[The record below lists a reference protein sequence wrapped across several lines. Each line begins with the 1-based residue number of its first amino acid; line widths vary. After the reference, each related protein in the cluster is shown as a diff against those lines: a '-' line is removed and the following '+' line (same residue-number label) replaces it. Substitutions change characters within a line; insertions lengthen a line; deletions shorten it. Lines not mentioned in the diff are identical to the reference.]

1 MARIP
6 ALGDVTDPERPVVV
20 IADDDI
26 AVRTVFQRAL
36 ERAGFYVLPASD
48 GQRALELLRSTSV
61 DVLLLDLRMPGQS
74 GLDTLHELRADSALR
89 KVSVILVTGS
99 PDEADRVIG
108 LEQGADDVL
117 VKPVSITELVARVRV
132 QIRGRAA
139 VADELRAGRD
149 QRRRMT
155 RLLADL
161 PRQSDL
167 VELATALADQLP
179 TALGVDGTAIMAIER
194 RSVRCVAASGALSR
208 RFPPGRAVPQ
218 EVAAGIIRR
227 PDAGPWFDILREGSE
242 GGTAIELAFVPFS
255 LAERAEAIGHF
266 VYARADPEAVALD
279 DRITHLMD
287 ATEFAVT
294 ALRPVLEY
302 AETTNAALLAL
313 RKVIVTRDFAVHLQP
328 IVRLDGG
335 EIFGYEALTRFN
347 DGTRPDIRFAE
358 ASRLGLGRAL
368 ERAAIRAAI
377 VAIAGEPPEV
387 ALSVNVSPDVLGHE
401 RSLPELLR
409 QAQRPVVVEL
419 TEHERIDDYAAVRAS
434 LERLGPNVRL
444 AVDDAGSGY
453 ASLKHILALQPS
465 YVKLD
470 IEWVR
475 GLQDDPVR
483 RSLVSGLAHF
493 ANETGAEL
501 IAEGIESDDERSVLL
516 ELGVRLGQGFHLG
529 RPAPPPSTAPGSGS
543 TR

>member
-1 MARIP
+1 
-6 ALGDVTDPERPVVV
+6 VTDPESPVVV
-20 IADDDI
+20 IADDDLAI
-26 AVRTVFQRAL
+26 RTVFQRAL
-36 ERAGFYVLPASD
+36 ERAGFYVLPAID

-61 DVLLLDLRMPGQS
+61 DLLLLDLTMPGQS
-74 GLDTLHELRADSALR
+74 GIETLRELRADSALR
-89 KVSVILVTGS
+89 KVPVIIVTGAV
-99 PDEADRVIG
+99 DEADRILG

-149 QRRRMT
+149 QRRRMV

-161 PRQSDL
+161 PRESDL
-167 VELATALADQLP
+167 VELAIALADQLRA
-179 TALGVDGTAIMAIER
+179 ALDVDGTAILAIER
-194 RSVRCVAASGALSR
+194 RSVRCVAASGALGQ
-208 RFPPGRAVPQ
+208 RFRAGRAIPQ
-218 EVAAGIIRR
+218 AVAAGMLKRGN
-227 PDAGPWFDILREGSE
+227 AGPWFDIMPGS
-242 GGTAIELAFVPFS
+242 GADTTIELAFVPFT
-255 LAERAEAIGHF
+255 LAVNAPVIGYF
-266 VYARADPEAVALD
+266 VYARADPKAVPLD
-279 DRITHLMD
+279 DRITQLMD

-302 AETTNAALLAL
+302 AETTNAAVLAI
-313 RKVIVTRDFAVHLQP
+313 RKLIAGRDFVIHLQP
-328 IVRLDGG
+328 IVRLDTGD
-335 EIFGYEALTRFN
+335 ILGYEALTRFN
-347 DGTRPDIRFAE
+347 DRARPDVRFAE

-368 ERAAIRAAI
+368 ERAAIAAAI
-377 VAIAGEPPEV
+377 EAIATAPPEV
-387 ALSVNVSPDVLGHE
+387 ALSVNVSPEVMRYE
-401 RSLPELLR
+401 RSLPELIT
-409 QAQRPVVVEL
+409 QAQRPVIIEL

-434 LERLGPNVRL
+434 FERLGGNVRL

-470 IEWVR
+470 LGWVR
-475 GLQDDPVR
+475 GIQDDPVR

-501 IAEGIESDDERSVLL
+501 IAEGIESDEERSALL

-529 RPAPPPSTAPGSGS
+529 RPAPRPTTPRRPGCAPQGP
-543 TR
+543 R